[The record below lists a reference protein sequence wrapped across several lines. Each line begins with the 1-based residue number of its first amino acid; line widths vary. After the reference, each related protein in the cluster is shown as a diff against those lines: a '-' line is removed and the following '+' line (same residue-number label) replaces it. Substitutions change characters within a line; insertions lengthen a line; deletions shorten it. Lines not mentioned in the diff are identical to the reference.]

1 MVHEPVDREART
13 EQQRSRL
20 HHEKKQHARVP
31 RIPGALC
38 GMRRPTRRS
47 RCDSWQL
54 FHLFDSAWGSGLK
67 GRAWSLVARIDL
79 GTNCSPSKL
88 FSIV

>member
-1 MVHEPVDREART
+1 MNRWTAKQEPSNSDLGCT
-13 EQQRSRL
+13 QG
-20 HHEKKQHARVP
+20 KQHARVP

-38 GMRRPTRRS
+38 GTRRPTRRS